1 MDKMIR
7 RAAVLGLIAGMST
20 AALAATAISQKD
32 KSFSQDNVA
41 IKAGDKL
48 SFVNDDTVTHD
59 ISVRTP
65 GGASRPGVVEKPGD
79 ELELAFD
86 EVGTYQVRCL
96 IHPKMKMTVDAK

>member
-7 RAAVLGLIAGMST
+7 RAAFFGLIAGIST
-20 AALAATAISQKD
+20 ASLAATAISQKD
-32 KSFSQDNVA
+32 KTFSQDNVA
-41 IKAGDKL
+41 IKAGDTL
-48 SFVNDDTVTHD
+48 SFVNDDNVTHD

-79 ELELAFD
+79 QLELAFD

-96 IHPKMKMTVDAK
+96 IHPKMKMTVDAR